1 MFANKSKGDNQM
13 SSNSFSARLQELRE
27 ARHVDRKTLGE
38 LCGRSK
44 NVIGQYESGEKL
56 PSLKTVIA
64 LADYFDV
71 SVDYLLG
78 RENKK

>member
-1 MFANKSKGDNQM
+1 MTDNA
-13 SSNSFSARLQELRE
+13 FPTRLRQLRE
-27 ARHVDRKTLGE
+27 ARHVDRKALGE

-44 NVIGQYESGEKL
+44 NIIGQYESGEKI
-56 PSLKTVIA
+56 PSLETVIA
-64 LADYFDV
+64 LADYFSV